1 MVIILTTTIQI
12 DDSVKKKLFRIKL
25 KIEEKKG
32 NAVTYNEIIEFLIT
46 NQSTNIIRKK
56 NLKDFRKLRG
66 FLPHSA
72 LDLYLKEKK
81 KELINEERRS
91 PLIEPKNDS

>member
-1 MVIILTTTIQI
+1 MTTTIQI

-32 NAVTYNEIIEFLIT
+32 SAVTYNEIIEFLIT

-56 NLKDFRKLRG
+56 SLKDFRKLRG
-66 FLPHSA
+66 ILPHST
-72 LDLYLKEKK
+72 LDLYLKEKQ